1 MGNICNSLCP
11 PSAVEPLEA
20 IDINKV
26 PARPPATITDA
37 RESLSQINIM
47 APSIEVTS
55 VDRDTIKPAPIDE
68 ETKGIFDYTAYVDIE

>member
-20 IDINKV
+20 IDIKV
-26 PARPPATITDA
+26 PARPPASIADA

-68 ETKGIFDYTAYVDIE
+68 ETKGIFDYTAYVDIQ